1 MKFHINGDAHQH
13 VRQCSENREKCLF
26 ISVSFKAE
34 LRFKRRLARVFK
46 VLDAAPERARC
57 EVALLLAEDSIKVPA
72 KETSFMT
79 DEAFVRRYLLKV
91 EEARLSSKLRPI
103 VRRYKNNP

>member
-1 MKFHINGDAHQH
+1 MWN
-13 VRQCSENREKCLF
+13 CSENRAKHTF
-26 ISVSFKAE
+26 ISESLKAE
-34 LRFKRRLARVFK
+34 LRLKRRLARVLT
-46 VLDAAPERARC
+46 VLDAAPERAAC

-79 DEAFVRRYLLKV
+79 EEAFVRRYLLKV
-91 EEARLSSKLRPI
+91 EEARLSSKLCPI